1 MWVITDL
8 QRPDLESS
16 HQAWKEIST
25 YMSWFWFPPRVR
37 QAGKLNLERD
47 CLLLVKYVQEAV
59 LKTIQYVRVCV
70 DHLQELDS
78 LDTEAY
84 TLAKSAQEDVV
95 AYKANT
101 PRNYWFRAPKPSMI
115 IPELEEVLTKTRP
128 IVKGLLDDLIP
139 ADGVLQKFLID
150 LEGMEFAMSSTKILL
165 ADFGLDSFVMAV
177 NAIYRRL
184 FSKKILL
191 ERAIE
196 DLRRTERG
204 E

>member
-1 MWVITDL
+1 
-8 QRPDLESS
+8 
-16 HQAWKEIST
+16 
-25 YMSWFWFPPRVR
+25 
-37 QAGKLNLERD
+37 
-47 CLLLVKYVQEAV
+47 
-59 LKTIQYVRVCV
+59 
-70 DHLQELDS
+70 
-78 LDTEAY
+78 
-84 TLAKSAQEDVV
+84 
-95 AYKANT
+95 
-101 PRNYWFRAPKPSMI
+101 MI

-139 ADGVLQKFLID
+139 ADEVLQKLLTD

-177 NAIYRRL
+177 NAIYGRL
-184 FSKKILL
+184 FSKQILL